1 MDTRYKVDITP
12 KDSAA
17 GAVPELHTCGPIT
30 VLCIVMIVLSFGAPL
45 LMTLPQM
52 LDAAASPAPLIS
64 EVLQG
69 VASQGT
75 LAAGP
80 ERTFH
85 DAHSAQSSRAWVDT
99 LDGRELAVWRLRSSD

>member
-17 GAVPELHTCGPIT
+17 GAVPELQTCGPIT
-30 VLCIVMIVLSFGAPL
+30 VFCIVVIGLSFGAPL

-64 EVLQG
+64 EVLQVG
-69 VASQGT
+69 AGQS
-75 LAAGP
+75 AAAVGP

-85 DAHSAQSSRAWVDT
+85 DAHSAQATRGWVDT
-99 LDGRELAVWRLRSSD
+99 LEDRELAVWRLRSSD